1 MNAPLRSIALS
12 IAISFTLLSGAA
24 TLKNP
29 TVKQVFSFSK
39 AAGTSTQD
47 MVIYGDTAISFSDAL
62 KQVSLISLSQH
73 KLIGTLSATVST
85 DVHCNTVSFGP
96 KYAPTDK
103 LPLIYVT
110 QSSNKH
116 ATNVYRVVNNS
127 LELIQTISFS
137 GAKNTLTCFD
147 SASKDDM
154 YVIAWNGSSDR
165 TPNIYKIA
173 TPSTSTS
180 SVDLSKETDYFS
192 IYYVNSYEVI
202 QGVTIKD
209 GMMYQTRG
217 YKSGFKKWYESGG
230 QLAVIDL
237 KEKKPVQLINLLN
250 NGFEYEPE
258 GIDFQGDK
266 LWICD
271 QPGNFFEVK
280 EQEAL
285 KPTETKSVRTLSFP
299 DGWRQ
304 SYVLNNK
311 EGYWSKDS
319 LCNGYTRPWT
329 AATQDLAYTFTMD
342 SINHYGSMNDWSF
355 VRIGRK
361 GHASKAFITTDQ
373 PVSEPVSSVV
383 VNVQK
388 FSQPDKVKSIYLDVA
403 SNPDFTD
410 RQRIELDKSAYTTGY
425 MVFNIANPKAN
436 QYYRLVF
443 DLDAVKANGSIQFSR
458 VSFYAQPFS
467 AESIKNTQD
476 KPYTVSE
483 ACKLY
488 DKGEG
493 LLDTV
498 YVAGKVISAEAT
510 LETGTGKGKPKTTRA
525 TAFISDDGSSA
536 STVLKVY
543 DSALWKSGG
552 DYSDDTRNENLA
564 SGRSVIFY
572 GTLAKWHNTYELGT
586 GSWLVSSSESTGIA
600 SIFCRQ
606 KQAAVY
612 NVQGQK
618 VAEGLDKLS
627 APGIYISGGKKY
639 VVK

>member
-1 MNAPLRSIALS
+1 MNTPLRSIALS

-29 TVKQVFSFSK
+29 TVKQVFSFAK

-62 KQVSLISLSQH
+62 RQVSLISLSQH

-96 KYAPTDK
+96 KYAATDK
-103 LPLIYVT
+103 LPLIYVA

-116 ATNVYRVVNNS
+116 ATNVYRVVDNR
-127 LELIQTISFS
+127 LKLIQTINFK
-137 GAKNTLTCFD
+137 GYKNTLTCFD
-147 SASKDDM
+147 SASKDYM

-180 SVDLSKETDYFS
+180 SVDLSKETDFFS

-373 PVSEPVSSVV
+373 PVSESISSVV

-410 RQRIELDKSAYTTGY
+410 RQRIELDKTAYTTGY

-436 QYYRLVF
+436 HYYRLVF
-443 DLDAVKANGSIQFSR
+443 DLKAVNANGSIQFSR

-467 AESIKNTQD
+467 AASIKNTQD

-498 YVAGKVISAEAT
+498 YVAGNVISAEAT
-510 LETGTGKGKPKTTRA
+510 TYTGSGTTKTTRA
-525 TAFISDDGSSA
+525 TALISDDGASA
-536 STVLKVY
+536 STTIKVY
-543 DSALWKSGG
+543 DSALWKSSGN
-552 DYSDDTRNENLA
+552 YTDDSRNEYLA
-564 SGRSVIFY
+564 AGRHVVFY
-572 GTLAKWHNTYELGT
+572 GTLAKWHNTYEIGT

-618 VAEGLDKLS
+618 VAEGLNKLS

-639 VVK
+639 VLK

>member
-1 MNAPLRSIALS
+1 MNTPLRSIALS
-12 IAISFTLLSGAA
+12 IAISFTLLSGAT

-29 TVKQVFSFSK
+29 TVKQVFSFAK

-96 KYAPTDK
+96 KYAATDK

-127 LELIQTISFS
+127 LELIQTIRFI

-147 SASKDDM
+147 SASKDSM

-217 YKSGFKKWYESGG
+217 YKNGG

-237 KEKKPVQLINLLN
+237 KERKPVQLISLLN

-271 QPGNFFEVK
+271 QPGNFFEVQ

-285 KPTETKSVRTLSFP
+285 KATETKSVRTLSFP

-304 SYVLNNK
+304 SYAQNGN
-311 EGYWSKDS
+311 EGYWSNDS
-319 LCNGYTRPWT
+319 CNGYTKPWT

-342 SINHYGSMNDWSF
+342 SMNDWSF
-355 VRIGRK
+355 VRVGRK
-361 GHASKAFITTDQ
+361 DYASKAFITTDQ
-373 PVSEPVSSVV
+373 PVSESISSVV

-388 FSQPDKVKSIYLDVA
+388 FTQPDKVKSIYLDVA

-410 RQRIELDKSAYTTGY
+410 RQCIELDKSAYTTGY

-467 AESIKNTQD
+467 AASIKNTQD
-476 KPYTVSE
+476 KPYTVNE

-510 LETGTGKGKPKTTRA
+510 TYTGSATTKSTRA
-525 TAFISDDGSSA
+525 NALISDDGTSA
-536 STVLKVY
+536 STLLKVY

-564 SGRSVIFY
+564 AGRSVIFY
-572 GTLAKWHNTYELGT
+572 GTLAKWHNTYEIGT
-586 GSWLVSSSESTGIA
+586 GSWLVSSSESAGIA

-618 VAEGLDKLS
+618 VAEGLNKLS
-627 APGIYISGGKKY
+627 APGIYICGGKKY

>member
-1 MNAPLRSIALS
+1 MNTPLRSIALS

-47 MVIYGDTAISFSDAL
+47 MVIYGDTAISFSDGL

-96 KYAPTDK
+96 KYAATDK

-116 ATNVYRVVNNS
+116 ATNVYRVVDNS
-127 LELIQTISFS
+127 LKFIQTIRFS

-147 SASKDDM
+147 SASKDSM

-217 YKSGFKKWYESGG
+217 YKNGG

-237 KEKKPVQLINLLN
+237 KEKRPVQLISLLN

-271 QPGNFFEVK
+271 QPGNFFEVQ

-304 SYVLNNK
+304 NYAQNGN
-311 EGYWSKDS
+311 EGYWNKDS
-319 LCNGYTRPWT
+319 CNGYTKPWT

-361 GHASKAFITTDQ
+361 GHSSKAFITTDQ
-373 PVSEPVSSVV
+373 PVSESISSVV

-388 FSQPDKVKSIYLDVA
+388 FTQPDKVKSIYLDVA

-425 MVFNIANPKAN
+425 MVFNVPTPKAD

-443 DLDAVKANGSIQFSR
+443 DLNALSGKSNGSIQFSR
-458 VSFYAQPFS
+458 VSFYTKPFS
-467 AESIKNTQD
+467 AASIKNTQD
-476 KPYTVSE
+476 NPYTVSE

-488 DKGEG
+488 DEGEG

-498 YVAGKVISAEAT
+498 YVSGKVIRAEAT
-510 LETGTGKGKPKTTRA
+510 RYTYDETTKTTRA
-525 TAFISDDGSSA
+525 TALISDDGSSA
-536 STVLKVY
+536 STLLKVY
-543 DSALWKSGG
+543 DSALLKSGG
-552 DYSDDTRNENLA
+552 NYTDDSRNEYLA
-564 SGRSVIFY
+564 AGRHVVFY
-572 GTLAKWHNTYELGT
+572 GTLAKWHNTYEIGT

-618 VAEGLDKLS
+618 VSEGLDKLS
-627 APGIYISGGKKY
+627 APGIYISDGKKY

>member
-1 MNAPLRSIALS
+1 MNTPLRSIALS

-96 KYAPTDK
+96 KYAATDK

-116 ATNVYRVVNNS
+116 ATNVYRVVDNR
-127 LELIQTISFS
+127 LELIQTIEFS

-202 QGVTIKD
+202 QGITIKD

-425 MVFNIANPKAN
+425 MVFNVPTPKAD

-443 DLDAVKANGSIQFSR
+443 DLNALSGKSNGSIQFSR
-458 VSFYAQPFS
+458 VSFYTKPFS
-467 AESIKNTQD
+467 AASIKNTQD
-476 KPYTVSE
+476 NPYTVSE

-488 DKGEG
+488 DEGEG

-498 YVAGKVISAEAT
+498 YVSGKVIRAEAT
-510 LETGTGKGKPKTTRA
+510 RYTYDETTKTTRA
-525 TAFISDDGSSA
+525 TALISDDGSSA
-536 STVLKVY
+536 STLLKVY
-543 DSALWKSGG
+543 DSALLKSGG
-552 DYSDDTRNENLA
+552 NYTDDSRNEYLA
-564 SGRSVIFY
+564 AGRHVVFY

>member
-1 MNAPLRSIALS
+1 M
-12 IAISFTLLSGAA
+12 
-24 TLKNP
+24 
-29 TVKQVFSFSK
+29 
-39 AAGTSTQD
+39 
-47 MVIYGDTAISFSDAL
+47 

-96 KYAPTDK
+96 KYAATDK
-103 LPLIYVT
+103 LPLIYVA

-116 ATNVYRVVNNS
+116 ATNVYRVVDNR
-127 LELIQTISFS
+127 LELIQTINFK
-137 GAKNTLTCFD
+137 GYKNTLTCFD
-147 SASKDDM
+147 SASKDYM

-202 QGVTIKD
+202 QGITIKD

-342 SINHYGSMNDWSF
+342 NVNQCGSMNDWSF

-361 GHASKAFITTDQ
+361 GQASKAFITTDQ
-373 PVSEPVSSVV
+373 PVSESISSVV

-388 FSQPDKVKSIYLDVA
+388 FTQPDKVKSIYLDVA

-425 MVFNIANPKAN
+425 MVFNVPTPKAD

-443 DLDAVKANGSIQFSR
+443 DLNALSGKSNGSIQFSR
-458 VSFYAQPFS
+458 VSFYTKPFS
-467 AESIKNTQD
+467 AASIKNTQD
-476 KPYTVSE
+476 NPYTVSE

-488 DKGEG
+488 DEGEG

-498 YVAGKVISAEAT
+498 YVSGKVIRAEAT
-510 LETGTGKGKPKTTRA
+510 RYTYDETTKTTRA
-525 TAFISDDGSSA
+525 TALISDDGSSA
-536 STVLKVY
+536 STLLKVY
-543 DSALWKSGG
+543 DSALLKSGG
-552 DYSDDTRNENLA
+552 NYTDDSRNEYLA
-564 SGRSVIFY
+564 AGRHVVFY

>member
-1 MNAPLRSIALS
+1 MNTPLRSIALS

-29 TVKQVFSFSK
+29 TVKQVFSFAK
-39 AAGTSTQD
+39 ASGTSTQD

-103 LPLIYVT
+103 LPLIYVA

-116 ATNVYRVVNNS
+116 ATNVYRVVDNR
-127 LELIQTISFS
+127 LELIQTITFN

-147 SASKDDM
+147 SASKDYM

-173 TPSTSTS
+173 TPSTSTSTS

-217 YKSGFKKWYESGG
+217 YKNGG

-237 KEKKPVQLINLLN
+237 KERKPVQLISLVN
-250 NGFEYEPE
+250 NGFANEPE

-271 QPGNFFEVK
+271 QPGNFFEVQ

-285 KPTETKSVRTLSFP
+285 KATETKSVRTLSFP

-304 SYVLNNK
+304 SYALNNK

-319 LCNGYTRPWT
+319 CNGYTKPWT

-373 PVSEPVSSVV
+373 PVSEPISSVV

-388 FSQPDKVKSIYLDVA
+388 FSQPDKVNSIYLDVA

-410 RQRIELDKSAYTTGY
+410 RQRIELNQSAYTTGY

-458 VSFYAQPFS
+458 VSFYTKPFS

-498 YVAGKVISAEAT
+498 YVAGNVISAEAT
-510 LETGTGKGKPKTTRA
+510 TYTGSGTTKTTRA
-525 TAFISDDGSSA
+525 TALISDDGASA

-552 DYSDDTRNENLA
+552 NYTDDSRNKYLA
-564 SGRSVIFY
+564 AGRSVIFY
-572 GTLAKWHNTYELGT
+572 GTLAKWHNTYEIGT

-627 APGIYISGGKKY
+627 APGIYIYGGKKY
-639 VVK
+639 VLK

>member
-1 MNAPLRSIALS
+1 MNTPLRSIALS

-29 TVKQVFSFSK
+29 TVKQVFSFAK
-39 AAGTSTQD
+39 ASGTSTQD

-73 KLIGTLSATVST
+73 KQVGTLSATVST
-85 DVHCNTVSFGP
+85 NVHCNTVSFGP
-96 KYAPTDK
+96 KYAATDK
-103 LPLIYVT
+103 LPLIYVA

-116 ATNVYRVVNNS
+116 ATNVYRVVDNR
-127 LELIQTISFS
+127 LELIQTITFN

-147 SASKDDM
+147 SASKDYM

-342 SINHYGSMNDWSF
+342 NVNQCGSMNDWSF

-361 GHASKAFITTDQ
+361 GQASKAFITTDQ
-373 PVSEPVSSVV
+373 PVSESISSVV

-388 FSQPDKVKSIYLDVA
+388 FTQPDKVKSIYLDVA

-425 MVFNIANPKAN
+425 MVFNVPTPKAD

-443 DLDAVKANGSIQFSR
+443 DLNALSGKSNGSIQFSR
-458 VSFYAQPFS
+458 VSFYTKPFS
-467 AESIKNTQD
+467 AASIKNTQD
-476 KPYTVSE
+476 NPYTVSE

-488 DKGEG
+488 DEGEG

-498 YVAGKVISAEAT
+498 YVSGKVIRAEAT
-510 LETGTGKGKPKTTRA
+510 RYTYDETTKTTRA
-525 TAFISDDGSSA
+525 TALISDDGSSA
-536 STVLKVY
+536 STLLKVY
-543 DSALWKSGG
+543 DSALLKSGG
-552 DYSDDTRNENLA
+552 NYTDDSRNEYLA
-564 SGRSVIFY
+564 AGRHVVFY

>member
-1 MNAPLRSIALS
+1 MNTPLRSIALS
-12 IAISFTLLSGAA
+12 IAISFTLLSGAT

-62 KQVSLISLSQH
+62 RQVSLISLSQH

-96 KYAPTDK
+96 KYAATDK
-103 LPLIYVT
+103 LPLIYVA

-116 ATNVYRVVNNS
+116 ATNVYRVVDNR
-127 LELIQTISFS
+127 LELIQTINFK
-137 GAKNTLTCFD
+137 GYKNTLTCFD
-147 SASKDDM
+147 SASKDYM

-202 QGVTIKD
+202 QGITIKD

-342 SINHYGSMNDWSF
+342 NVNQCGSMNDWSF

-361 GHASKAFITTDQ
+361 GQASKAFITTDQ
-373 PVSEPVSSVV
+373 PVSESISSVV

-388 FSQPDKVKSIYLDVA
+388 FTQPDKVKSIYLDVA

-425 MVFNIANPKAN
+425 MVFNVPTPKAD

-443 DLDAVKANGSIQFSR
+443 DLNALSGKSNGSIQFSR
-458 VSFYAQPFS
+458 VSFYTKPFS
-467 AESIKNTQD
+467 AASIKNTQD

-488 DKGEG
+488 DEGEG

-498 YVAGKVISAEAT
+498 YVSGKVIRAEAT
-510 LETGTGKGKPKTTRA
+510 RYTYDETTKTTRA

-572 GTLAKWHNTYELGT
+572 GTLAKWHNTYEIGT

-618 VAEGLDKLS
+618 VAKGLDKLS

>member
-1 MNAPLRSIALS
+1 MKKLFRSIALS
-12 IAISFTLLSGAA
+12 FALGSALLAGAT

-29 TVKQVFSFSK
+29 TVKQVFSFAK
-39 AAGTSTQD
+39 ASGTSTQD

-73 KLIGTLSATVST
+73 KQVGTLSATVST
-85 DVHCNTVSFGP
+85 NVHCNTVSFGP
-96 KYAPTDK
+96 KYAATDK
-103 LPLIYVT
+103 LPLIYVA

-116 ATNVYRVVNNS
+116 ATNVYRVVDNR
-127 LELIQTISFS
+127 LELIQTITFN

-147 SASKDDM
+147 SASKDYM

-173 TPSTSTS
+173 TPSTSVS
-180 SVDLSKETDYFS
+180 SVDLSKETDFFS

-217 YKSGFKKWYESGG
+217 YKKGG

-237 KEKKPVQLINLLN
+237 KEKKPVQLINLVN
-250 NGFEYEPE
+250 NGFNYEPE

-271 QPGNFFEVK
+271 QPGNFFEVQ
-280 EQEAL
+280 EQEPL
-285 KPTETKSVRTLSFP
+285 KPTETKAVRTLSFP

-304 SYVLNNK
+304 SYALNNN
-311 EGYWSKDS
+311 EGYWAKDS
-319 LCNGYTRPWT
+319 SNGYTKPWT

-342 SINHYGSMNDWSF
+342 NINHYGSMNDWSF
-355 VRIGRK
+355 VRVGRA
-361 GHASKAFITTDQ
+361 GYASKASIITDQ
-373 PVSEPVSSVV
+373 PISEAIASVV

-388 FSQPDKVKSIYLDVA
+388 FSDSDKVDSIYLDVA

-410 RQRIELDKSAYTTGY
+410 RQRIMLDKTAYVPGY
-425 MVFNIANPKAN
+425 MVFNVPTPKPN

-443 DLDAVKANGSIQFSR
+443 DLNAVKANGSIQFSR
-458 VSFYAQPFS
+458 VSFYAEPFS
-467 AESIKNTQD
+467 PVSIKNTQD
-476 KPYTVSE
+476 KPYTVSK

-488 DKGEG
+488 DDGEG

-498 YVAGKVISAEAT
+498 YVSGKVISAEAT
-510 LETGTGKGKPKTTRA
+510 TYTGDGTTKTTRA
-525 TAFISDDGSSA
+525 NALISDDGSSA
-536 STVLKVY
+536 STTLKVY
-543 DSALWKSGG
+543 DSALWKAKG
-552 DYSDDTRNENLA
+552 DYTESLRNAYLA
-564 SGRSVIFY
+564 PGSEVVFY

-586 GSWLVSSSESTGIA
+586 GGWLVSSKKATGIA
-600 SIFCRQ
+600 SVVNRPGLS
-606 KQAAVY
+606 AAVY
-612 NVQGQK
+612 NIQGQK
-618 VAEGLDKLS
+618 VAESLDKVP
-627 APGIYISGGKKY
+627 APGLYISEGKKY
-639 VVK
+639 AVK

>member
-1 MNAPLRSIALS
+1 MNTPLRSIALS

-29 TVKQVFSFSK
+29 TVKQVFSFAK
-39 AAGTSTQD
+39 ASGTSTQD

-73 KLIGTLSATVST
+73 KQVGTLSATVST
-85 DVHCNTVSFGP
+85 NVHCNTVSFGP
-96 KYAPTDK
+96 KYAATDK
-103 LPLIYVT
+103 LPLIYVA

-116 ATNVYRVVNNS
+116 ATNVYRVVDNR
-127 LELIQTISFS
+127 LELIQTITFN

-147 SASKDDM
+147 SASKDYM

-173 TPSTSTS
+173 TPSTSVS
-180 SVDLSKETDYFS
+180 SVDLSKETDFFS

-217 YKSGFKKWYESGG
+217 YKNGG

-237 KEKKPVQLINLLN
+237 KERKPVQLISLLN

-271 QPGNFFEVK
+271 QPGNFFEVQ
-280 EQEAL
+280 EQETL

-304 SYVLNNK
+304 NYAQNGN
-311 EGYWSKDS
+311 EGYWNKDS
-319 LCNGYTRPWT
+319 CNGYTKPWT

-388 FSQPDKVKSIYLDVA
+388 FTQPDKVNSIYLDVA

-410 RQRIELDKSAYTTGY
+410 RQCIELDKSAYTTGY

-467 AESIKNTQD
+467 AASIKNTQD

-498 YVAGKVISAEAT
+498 YVAGNVISAEAT
-510 LETGTGKGKPKTTRA
+510 TYTGSETTKTTRA
-525 TAFISDDGSSA
+525 NALISDDGSSA
-536 STVLKVY
+536 STTLKVY
-543 DSALWKSGG
+543 DSALWKKGG
-552 DYSDDTRNENLA
+552 NYTDSLRNEYLA
-564 SGRSVIFY
+564 AGSEVVFY

-586 GSWLVSSSESTGIA
+586 GGWLVSSKKATGIA
-600 SIFCRQ
+600 SVVNRPGLS
-606 KQAAVY
+606 AAVY
-612 NVQGQK
+612 NIQGQK
-618 VAEGLDKLS
+618 VAESLDKVP
-627 APGIYISGGKKY
+627 APGLYISEGKKY
-639 VVK
+639 AVK

>member
-1 MNAPLRSIALS
+1 MNTPLRSIALS

-29 TVKQVFSFSK
+29 TVKQVFSFAK
-39 AAGTSTQD
+39 ASGTSTQD

-62 KQVSLISLSQH
+62 EQVSLISLSQH
-73 KLIGTLSATVST
+73 KQVGTLSATVST
-85 DVHCNTVSFGP
+85 NVHCNTVSFGP
-96 KYAPTDK
+96 KYATTDK
-103 LPLIYVT
+103 LPLIYVA

-116 ATNVYRVVNNS
+116 ATNVYRVVDNR
-127 LELIQTISFS
+127 LELIQTITFN

-147 SASKDDM
+147 SASKDYM

-173 TPSTSTS
+173 TPSTSVS
-180 SVDLSKETDYFS
+180 SVDLSKETDFFS

-217 YKSGFKKWYESGG
+217 YKNGG

-237 KEKKPVQLINLLN
+237 KERKPVQLISLLN

-271 QPGNFFEVK
+271 QPGNFFEVQ
-280 EQEAL
+280 EQETL

-304 SYVLNNK
+304 NYAQNGN
-311 EGYWSKDS
+311 EGYWNKDS
-319 LCNGYTRPWT
+319 CNGYTKPWT

-388 FSQPDKVKSIYLDVA
+388 FTQPDKVNSIYLDVA

-410 RQRIELDKSAYTTGY
+410 RQCIELDKSAYTTGY

-467 AESIKNTQD
+467 AASIKNTQD

-498 YVAGKVISAEAT
+498 YVAGNVISAEAT
-510 LETGTGKGKPKTTRA
+510 TYTGSETTKTTRA
-525 TAFISDDGSSA
+525 NALISDDGSSA
-536 STVLKVY
+536 STTLKVY
-543 DSALWKSGG
+543 DSALWKKGG
-552 DYSDDTRNENLA
+552 NYTDSLRNEYLA
-564 SGRSVIFY
+564 AGSEVVFY

-586 GSWLVSSSESTGIA
+586 GGWLVSSKKATGIA
-600 SIFCRQ
+600 SVVNRPGLS
-606 KQAAVY
+606 AAVY
-612 NVQGQK
+612 NIQGQK
-618 VAEGLDKLS
+618 VAESLDKVP
-627 APGIYISGGKKY
+627 APGLYISEGKKY
-639 VVK
+639 AVK

>member
-1 MNAPLRSIALS
+1 MNTPLRSIALS

-29 TVKQVFSFSK
+29 TVKQVFNFSK

-116 ATNVYRVVNNS
+116 ATNVYRVVDNR
-127 LELIQTISFS
+127 LELIQTIRFI

-147 SASKDDM
+147 SASKDYM

-173 TPSTSTS
+173 TPSTSTRTS
-180 SVDLSKETDYFS
+180 SVDLSKETNFFS

-202 QGVTIKD
+202 QGVTIKN

-217 YKSGFKKWYESGG
+217 YKNGG

-237 KEKKPVQLINLLN
+237 KERKPVQLISLLN

-271 QPGNFFEVK
+271 QPGNLFEVQ

-285 KPTETKSVRTLSFP
+285 KATETKSVRTLSFP

-304 SYVLNNK
+304 NYAQNGN
-311 EGYWSKDS
+311 EGYWSNDS
-319 LCNGYTRPWT
+319 CNGYTKPWT

-373 PVSEPVSSVV
+373 PVSESISSVV

-388 FSQPDKVKSIYLDVA
+388 FTQPDKVKSIYLDVA

-410 RQRIELDKSAYTTGY
+410 RQRIELDKTAYTTGY
-425 MVFNIANPKAN
+425 MVFNIANPKAI

-443 DLDAVKANGSIQFSR
+443 DLKAVNANGSIQFSR
-458 VSFYAQPFS
+458 VSFYTKPFS

-572 GTLAKWHNTYELGT
+572 GTLAKWHNTYEIGT

-627 APGIYISGGKKY
+627 APGIYIYGGKKY
-639 VVK
+639 VLK

>member
-1 MNAPLRSIALS
+1 MKISFRSIALS
-12 IAISFTLLSGAA
+12 FALGSALLSGAA

-47 MVIYGDTAISFSDAL
+47 MVIYGDTAISFSDGL

-96 KYAPTDK
+96 KYAATDK
-103 LPLIYVT
+103 LPLIYVA

-116 ATNVYRVVNNS
+116 ATNVYRVVDNR
-127 LELIQTISFS
+127 LELIQTIEFS

-147 SASKDDM
+147 SASKDYM

-209 GMMYQTRG
+209 EMMYQTRG
-217 YKSGFKKWYESGG
+217 YKNGG

-237 KEKKPVQLINLLN
+237 KEKKPIQLISLVN
-250 NGFEYEPE
+250 NGFANEPE

-271 QPGNFFEVK
+271 QPDKFNQLGNFFEVQ

-304 SYVLNNK
+304 NYAQNGN
-311 EGYWSKDS
+311 EGYWNKDS
-319 LCNGYTRPWT
+319 CNGYTKPWT

-342 SINHYGSMNDWSF
+342 SINHYGSLNDWSF

-373 PVSEPVSSVV
+373 PVSESISSVV

-388 FSQPDKVKSIYLDVA
+388 FTQPDKVKSIYLDVA

-410 RQRIELDKSAYTTGY
+410 HQRIELDKTAYTTGY

-443 DLDAVKANGSIQFSR
+443 DLKAVNANGSIQFSR

-467 AESIKNTQD
+467 AASIKNTQD

-498 YVAGKVISAEAT
+498 YVAGNVISAEAT
-510 LETGTGKGKPKTTRA
+510 TYTGSETTKTTRA
-525 TAFISDDGSSA
+525 NALISDDGSSA
-536 STVLKVY
+536 STTLKVY
-543 DSALWKSGG
+543 DSALWKKGG
-552 DYSDDTRNENLA
+552 NYTDSLRNEYLA
-564 SGRSVIFY
+564 AGSEVVFY

-586 GSWLVSSSESTGIA
+586 GGWLVSSKKATGIA
-600 SIFCRQ
+600 SVVNRPGLS
-606 KQAAVY
+606 AAVY
-612 NVQGQK
+612 NIQGQK
-618 VAEGLDKLS
+618 VAESLDKVP
-627 APGIYISGGKKY
+627 APGLYISEGKKY
-639 VVK
+639 AVK

>member
-1 MNAPLRSIALS
+1 
-12 IAISFTLLSGAA
+12 
-24 TLKNP
+24 
-29 TVKQVFSFSK
+29 
-39 AAGTSTQD
+39 
-47 MVIYGDTAISFSDAL
+47 
-62 KQVSLISLSQH
+62 
-73 KLIGTLSATVST
+73 
-85 DVHCNTVSFGP
+85 
-96 KYAPTDK
+96 
-103 LPLIYVT
+103 
-110 QSSNKH
+110 
-116 ATNVYRVVNNS
+116 
-127 LELIQTISFS
+127 
-137 GAKNTLTCFD
+137 
-147 SASKDDM
+147 
-154 YVIAWNGSSDR
+154 
-165 TPNIYKIA
+165 
-173 TPSTSTS
+173 
-180 SVDLSKETDYFS
+180 
-192 IYYVNSYEVI
+192 
-202 QGVTIKD
+202 
-209 GMMYQTRG
+209 
-217 YKSGFKKWYESGG
+217 
-230 QLAVIDL
+230 
-237 KEKKPVQLINLLN
+237 
-250 NGFEYEPE
+250 
-258 GIDFQGDK
+258 
-266 LWICD
+266 
-271 QPGNFFEVK
+271 
-280 EQEAL
+280 
-285 KPTETKSVRTLSFP
+285 
-299 DGWRQ
+299 
-304 SYVLNNK
+304 
-311 EGYWSKDS
+311 
-319 LCNGYTRPWT
+319 
-329 AATQDLAYTFTMD
+329 MD

-373 PVSEPVSSVV
+373 PVSESISSVV

-388 FSQPDKVKSIYLDVA
+388 FTQPDKVKSIYLDVA

-410 RQRIELDKSAYTTGY
+410 RQRIELDKTAYTTGY

-498 YVAGKVISAEAT
+498 YVAGNVISAEAT
-510 LETGTGKGKPKTTRA
+510 TYTGSGTTKTTRA
-525 TAFISDDGSSA
+525 TALISDDGASA

-552 DYSDDTRNENLA
+552 NYTDDSRNKYLA
-564 SGRSVIFY
+564 AGRSVIFY
-572 GTLAKWHNTYELGT
+572 GTLAKWHNTYEIGT

>member
-1 MNAPLRSIALS
+1 MNTPLRSIALS
-12 IAISFTLLSGAA
+12 IAISFTLLSGAT

-29 TVKQVFSFSK
+29 TVKQVFSFAK

-73 KLIGTLSATVST
+73 KLIGTLTATPTT

-127 LELIQTISFS
+127 LELIQTIRFI

-147 SASKDDM
+147 SASKDSM

-217 YKSGFKKWYESGG
+217 YKNGG

-237 KEKKPVQLINLLN
+237 KEKRPVQLISLLN

-271 QPGNFFEVK
+271 QPGNFFEVQ

-304 SYVLNNK
+304 NYAQNGN
-311 EGYWSKDS
+311 EGYWNKDS
-319 LCNGYTRPWT
+319 CNGYTKPWT

-361 GHASKAFITTDQ
+361 GHSSKAFITTDQ
-373 PVSEPVSSVV
+373 PVSESISSVV

-388 FSQPDKVKSIYLDVA
+388 FTQPDKVKSIYLDVA

-410 RQRIELDKSAYTTGY
+410 RQCIELDKSAYTTGY

-467 AESIKNTQD
+467 AASIKNTQD
-476 KPYTVSE
+476 KPYTVNE

-510 LETGTGKGKPKTTRA
+510 TYTGSATTKSTRA
-525 TAFISDDGSSA
+525 NALISDDGTSA
-536 STVLKVY
+536 STLLKVY

-564 SGRSVIFY
+564 AGRSVIFY

-606 KQAAVY
+606 KQATVY

>member
-1 MNAPLRSIALS
+1 M
-12 IAISFTLLSGAA
+12 
-24 TLKNP
+24 
-29 TVKQVFSFSK
+29 
-39 AAGTSTQD
+39 
-47 MVIYGDTAISFSDAL
+47 
-62 KQVSLISLSQH
+62 
-73 KLIGTLSATVST
+73 
-85 DVHCNTVSFGP
+85 
-96 KYAPTDK
+96 
-103 LPLIYVT
+103 
-110 QSSNKH
+110 
-116 ATNVYRVVNNS
+116 
-127 LELIQTISFS
+127 
-137 GAKNTLTCFD
+137 
-147 SASKDDM
+147 
-154 YVIAWNGSSDR
+154 
-165 TPNIYKIA
+165 
-173 TPSTSTS
+173 
-180 SVDLSKETDYFS
+180 
-192 IYYVNSYEVI
+192 
-202 QGVTIKD
+202 
-209 GMMYQTRG
+209 
-217 YKSGFKKWYESGG
+217 
-230 QLAVIDL
+230 
-237 KEKKPVQLINLLN
+237 
-250 NGFEYEPE
+250 
-258 GIDFQGDK
+258 
-266 LWICD
+266 
-271 QPGNFFEVK
+271 K

-342 SINHYGSMNDWSF
+342 NVNQCGSMNDWSF

-361 GHASKAFITTDQ
+361 GQASKAFITTDQ
-373 PVSEPVSSVV
+373 PVSESISSVV

-388 FSQPDKVKSIYLDVA
+388 FTQPDKVKSIYLDVA

-425 MVFNIANPKAN
+425 MVFNVPTPKAD

-443 DLDAVKANGSIQFSR
+443 DLNALSGKSNGSIQFSR
-458 VSFYAQPFS
+458 VSFYTKPFS
-467 AESIKNTQD
+467 AASIKNTQD
-476 KPYTVSE
+476 NPYTVSE

-488 DKGEG
+488 DEGEG

-498 YVAGKVISAEAT
+498 YVSGKVIRAEAT
-510 LETGTGKGKPKTTRA
+510 RYTYDETTKTTRA
-525 TAFISDDGSSA
+525 TALISDDGSSA
-536 STVLKVY
+536 STLLKVY
-543 DSALWKSGG
+543 DSALLKSGG
-552 DYSDDTRNENLA
+552 NYTDDSRNEYLA
-564 SGRSVIFY
+564 AGRHVVFY